1 MENKIKAEI
10 WQTNLHANTIPQDK
24 QYQPKLFG
32 RRGGTEGEFDSSGGG
47 GSIVERGMRAM
58 GHGGRLNRLSRL
70 CAESKAVRPCVALN

>member
-1 MENKIKAEI
+1 MENVGTHFSLDYAAPS
-10 WQTNLHANTIPQDK
+10 QT
-24 QYQPKLFG
+24 
-32 RRGGTEGEFDSSGGG
+32 EDSSGVSQSFLVGEVGLKESLIVAGGG